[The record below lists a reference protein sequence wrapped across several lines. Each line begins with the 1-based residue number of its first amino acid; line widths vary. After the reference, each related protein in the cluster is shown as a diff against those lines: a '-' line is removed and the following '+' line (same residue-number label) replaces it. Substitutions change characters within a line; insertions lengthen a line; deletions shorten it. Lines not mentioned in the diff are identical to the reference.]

1 MEPPFD
7 KTEGVQATIVG
18 YTGGQLANPSYK
30 QVSAGETHHLES
42 IQVIY
47 DPAVVSYSELLNVF
61 WRQINPT
68 TPDRQFV
75 DIGAHYRSAIF
86 YHDETQKE
94 AALASKETLEKS
106 GRFDQ
111 PIVTEIIEAGKFWP
125 AEDYHQDYY
134 KKNPLRYKY
143 YRFNS
148 GRDQFLDK
156 VWADER

>member
-18 YTGGQLANPSYK
+18 YTGGQSVNPSYK
-30 QVSAGETHHLES
+30 QVSAGKTHHLES

-111 PIVTEIIEAGKFWP
+111 PIVTEIIEAGEFWP